1 MQGPSLHFLA
11 NGAVNVTRLYRSG
24 AILWEGS
31 VTPVMDTLVLQAFSD
46 LATYLKNQIVVQG
59 NALYAAKSDLAA
71 GAWNAG
77 NWRKLQINAIAWFGL
92 QAEYDAIVT
101 KDPQTLYCVFI

>member
-1 MQGPSLHFLA
+1 MQEPSLYFLA
-11 NGAVNVTRLYRSG
+11 NGAVNVTRVYRSG
-24 AILWEGS
+24 AVLWEGS
-31 VTPVMDTLVLQAFSD
+31 VTPVMDTFTLQAFSD
-46 LATYLKNQIVVQG
+46 LATYLKNEVVVQG
-59 NALYAAKSDLAA
+59 NALYVAKTNLAA

-77 NWRKLQINAIAWFGL
+77 NWRKLQINSVAWFGL